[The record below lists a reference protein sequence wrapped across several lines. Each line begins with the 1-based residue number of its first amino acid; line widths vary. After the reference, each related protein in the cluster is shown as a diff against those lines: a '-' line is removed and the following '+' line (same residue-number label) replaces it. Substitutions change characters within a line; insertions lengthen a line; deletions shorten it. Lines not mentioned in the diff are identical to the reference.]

1 MPLSGK
7 QRRHL
12 RSLGHHLDA
21 LVQVGKLGVEPG
33 LLAAVDRALLDH
45 ELVKIKVSQASPQDK
60 DEVAAALAARCN
72 AEIAQVLG
80 HSILLYRPHPDAPR
94 IQLPKGRPGGAAGGA
109 AGVDDDD
116 TLDEATLDEAH
127 DDV

>member
-33 LLAAVDRALLDH
+33 LVAAVDRALLDH
-45 ELVKIKVSQASPQDK
+45 ELVKVKVGQASPQGK
-60 DEVAAALAARCN
+60 DEVAAALGERCG

-80 HSILLYRPHPDAPR
+80 HSILLYRPHPEQPR
-94 IQLPKGRPGGAAGGA
+94 IKLPPGRPGSKGTL
-109 AGVDDDD
+109 DDD
-116 TLDEATLDEAH
+116 TLDEGTLDDEL
-127 DDV
+127 DDET